1 MADFLSPAWIADLD
15 AAAGAACAPAE
26 LRLVVQQ
33 VVVDDGGGGELAAY
47 AVRIA
52 DGRVRVEAGRAE
64 DADVTFTVDRPTAAA
79 IARGERSA
87 QQAFLDGALRV
98 GGDLTRVLE
107 ASRQLAGLVDLFGP
121 SRTGTSW

>member
-15 AAAGAACAPAE
+15 AAAGAAHAPAE
-26 LRLVVQQ
+26 VRLVVQQ
-33 VVVDDGGGGELAAY
+33 VVVDGDVELAAY

-52 DGRVRVEAGRAE
+52 DGQVRVEPGRAA

-98 GGDLTRVLE
+98 GGDLTRVLDG
-107 ASRQLAGLVDLFGP
+107 SRQLAGLVDLFGAA
-121 SRTGTSW
+121 RTGTSW